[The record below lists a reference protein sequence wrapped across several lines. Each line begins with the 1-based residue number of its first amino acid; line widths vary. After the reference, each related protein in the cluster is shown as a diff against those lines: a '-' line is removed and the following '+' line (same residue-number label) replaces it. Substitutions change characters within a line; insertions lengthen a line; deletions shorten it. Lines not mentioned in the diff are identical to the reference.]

1 MSILLD
7 TNVLSE
13 ALRAVPAPAVMKWL
27 GAQSSRALFVSA
39 VTQAEMLTGVR
50 LMPAGKRRQVLEQKL
65 SVLFGQRF
73 ADRLL
78 AFDGPAAERYAEVAA
93 SRRRIGRPITQFDA
107 QIAAI
112 ALAHGMQVATR
123 NVRDF
128 TDCGLDVIDPWG

>member
-27 GAQSSRALFVSA
+27 GSQSSRGLFVST

-78 AFDGPAAERYAEVAA
+78 AFDGSAAERYAEVAA
-93 SRRRIGRPITQFDA
+93 SQRRIGRPITQFDA

-112 ALAHGMQVATR
+112 ALARGMQVATR